1 MSLDMLGFI
10 DADFQS
16 IPANQISVA
25 GGDYD
30 SDGIWADGAET
41 VLPYTVNIQS
51 LNDREIN
58 NLNIGGER
66 VEDYRKI
73 YVNNG
78 DFHSLSPKAF
88 WEFDANNVGVQRYKV
103 IKSDIRKWRRY
114 AKIMVVLIDG

>member
-1 MSLDMLGFI
+1 MTLDMGGFI

-30 SDGIWADGAET
+30 SDGIWEDGTET
-41 VLPYTVNIQS
+41 PLPYVVTIQP
-51 LNDREIN
+51 LNDRELN

-73 YVNNG
+73 YVNDG
-78 DFHSLSPKAF
+78 DFHALNPKAF

-103 IKSDIRKWRRY
+103 IKSDIRVWRSY
-114 AKIMVVLIDG
+114 AKIMVALIDG